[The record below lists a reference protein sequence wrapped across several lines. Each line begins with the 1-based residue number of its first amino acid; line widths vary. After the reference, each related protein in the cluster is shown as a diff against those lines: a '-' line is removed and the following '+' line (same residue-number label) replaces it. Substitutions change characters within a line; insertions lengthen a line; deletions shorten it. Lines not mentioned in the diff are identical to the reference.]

1 MVKEKP
7 KTARGRRSQIDTAF
21 RRWRE
26 AKQLTLREM
35 AAIVNEVE
43 PTLSTDFGMVQH
55 VEENGT
61 YDVRWIRGISL
72 ALGVTESQVE
82 EETRRLRS
90 L

>member
-1 MVKEKP
+1 MVHEKSKP
-7 KTARGRRSQIDTAF
+7 ARGRRSQIDTAF

-26 AKQLTLREM
+26 AKRLTLRQLAE
-35 AAIVNEVE
+35 VVKEVE
-43 PTLSTDFGMVQH
+43 PTLSPDFGSVQH

-72 ALGVTESQVE
+72 ALGVTEGQVE
-82 EETRRLRS
+82 AETRRLRS